1 MTSDR
6 PPDPT
11 RLATRQKL
19 ILTGLF
25 LAKFDLMGLKSL
37 GFESFAEAFNVI
49 GYASGAK
56 PASIKNYRDEFDPL
70 FPNPRMGWHRR
81 PIRDYCRIVY
91 EDYNDLDLDSF
102 SGLVKSFFGFDQN
115 AASAAET
122 LSSEDSASVFSQRL
136 ITGAAAEQYFESVH
150 PSIPEFA
157 GYAAENTTRF
167 GCGYDFRL
175 RREANESGFLA
186 VEVKGLKDL
195 TGSVSMTPKEH
206 DVASALGERFYLFVV
221 RNFREKPSHSIYR
234 NPLSADLSF
243 KRSER
248 VLVQVSWVA
257 NIA

>member
-1 MTSDR
+1 LTPDR
-6 PPDPT
+6 PQDPA

-19 ILTGLF
+19 ILSGLF

-49 GYASGAK
+49 GYASGSK

-70 FPNPRMGWHRR
+70 FPNLRMGWHKR
-81 PIRDYCRIVY
+81 PIRDYCRAVY
-91 EDYNDLDLDSF
+91 QEYGDLDLDSF

-115 AASAAET
+115 AASAIET
-122 LSSEDSASVFSQRL
+122 PRLDEASAFSQRL
-136 ITGAAAEQYFESVH
+136 ITGAAAEQYFESIH
-150 PSIPEFA
+150 PRIPEFA
-157 GYAAENTTRF
+157 GYLVENTTRF

-175 RREANESGFLA
+175 RREAHEPDFLA

-195 TGSVSMTPKEH
+195 TGSLSMTPKEH
-206 DVASALGERFYLFVV
+206 DVASTLGERFYLFVV

-257 NIA
+257 SIT

>member
-1 MTSDR
+1 MTPDR
-6 PPDPT
+6 PQDPA

-19 ILTGLF
+19 ILSGLF

-49 GYASGAK
+49 GYASGSK

-70 FPNPRMGWHRR
+70 FPNLRMGWHKR
-81 PIRDYCRIVY
+81 PIRDYCRAVY
-91 EDYNDLDLDSF
+91 QEYGDLDLDSF

-115 AASAAET
+115 AASAIET
-122 LSSEDSASVFSQRL
+122 PRLDEASAFSQRL
-136 ITGAAAEQYFESVH
+136 ITGAAAEQYFESIH
-150 PSIPEFA
+150 PRIPEFA
-157 GYAAENTTRF
+157 GYLVENTTRF
-167 GCGYDFRL
+167 GCGYVFRL
-175 RREANESGFLA
+175 RREAHEPDFLA

-195 TGSVSMTPKEH
+195 TGSLSMTPKEH
-206 DVASALGERFYLFVV
+206 DVASTLGERFYLFVV

-257 NIA
+257 SIT

>member
-1 MTSDR
+1 
-6 PPDPT
+6 
-11 RLATRQKL
+11 
-19 ILTGLF
+19 
-25 LAKFDLMGLKSL
+25 MGLKSL

-49 GYASGAK
+49 GYASGSK

-70 FPNPRMGWHRR
+70 FPNRMGWHKR
-81 PIRDYCRIVY
+81 PIRDYCRAVY
-91 EDYNDLDLDSF
+91 QEYGDLDLDSF

-115 AASAAET
+115 AASAIET
-122 LSSEDSASVFSQRL
+122 PRLDEASAFSQRL
-136 ITGAAAEQYFESVH
+136 ITGAAAEQYFESIH
-150 PSIPEFA
+150 PRIPEFA
-157 GYAAENTTRF
+157 GYLVENTTRF

-175 RREANESGFLA
+175 RREANEPDFLA

-195 TGSVSMTPKEH
+195 TGSLSMTPKEH
-206 DVASALGERFYLFVV
+206 DVASTLGERFYLFVV

-257 NIA
+257 SIT